1 MAIITLEVSDELA
14 DALSHIGDRLPEWLT
29 LSLQQ
34 PPVPASVYRDLL
46 HFLASSPTPH
56 EIAAFQPDPKV
67 QQRLHLLLQ
76 RERDAGLT
84 PSEKAELDEYERIE
98 HLVVMLKAGNLQWLR
113 KAS

>member
-46 HFLASSPTPH
+46 NFLASSPTAQ
-56 EIAAFQPDPKV
+56 EIAAFQPDPKSS
-67 QQRLHLLLQ
+67 
-76 RERDAGLT
+76 AT
-84 PSEKAELDEYERIE
+84 
-98 HLVVMLKAGNLQWLR
+98 
-113 KAS
+113 ASSATSTRTRCWIDTL